1 MPWPILIKNLRL
13 SCANDWRTAT
23 EAPAPA
29 IAAWTGHGV
38 TVQDSAYATVSG
50 GHLEEFNAKKTLRKV
65 ATQVATNPA
74 NRRGR
79 RRIRV
84 VVEVVTSRE
93 MPVINE
99 KSGFLGSGLSL
110 SKELMFCVATTD
122 QVGDQIKN
130 FVLCQSVEQSRR
142 HW

>member
-1 MPWPILIKNLRL
+1 
-13 SCANDWRTAT
+13 
-23 EAPAPA
+23 
-29 IAAWTGHGV
+29 
-38 TVQDSAYATVSG
+38 
-50 GHLEEFNAKKTLRKV
+50 V

-74 NRRGR
+74 NRHGR

-99 KSGFLGSGLSL
+99 KYGFLGSGLSL
-110 SKELMFCVATTD
+110 SKELMFRVATTD